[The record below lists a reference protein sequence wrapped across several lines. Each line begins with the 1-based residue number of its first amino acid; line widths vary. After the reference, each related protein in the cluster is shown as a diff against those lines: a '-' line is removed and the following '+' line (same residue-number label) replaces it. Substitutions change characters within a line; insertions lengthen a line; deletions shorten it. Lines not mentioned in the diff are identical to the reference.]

1 MVSYFVNI
9 IFRRSYKYLLLT
21 FSSLLVGA
29 FLFGAILS
37 LATSLSSFFTSQ
49 GKVLIGGD
57 IVINGPYVID
67 TNSPYFINLK
77 SMGHTLISESDLQ
90 VVFRN
95 TSGSSTLAASVR
107 AIDDGFPL
115 YGQINLENNVPLILS
130 GNKLYAEQLFLERL
144 GIVVG
149 DNVYIGDTSF
159 TVTGVITSLPDAV
172 SLGVSF
178 SPRVLI
184 AKDNLLTSGIDFGQS
199 RVSYKLLIKENE
211 SQPFTNETIASIKA
225 YAKENKLRFDDAR
238 DGPNNLVRGLSSVED
253 FGGIVLAIAL
263 FLVAVNIGANL
274 TYILA
279 RFKKTIALLKTYGA
293 TTNQIWAIYS
303 IILGSIGVTAGFIGS
318 FLGIQIA
325 NSLLPA
331 LSTYVEGIIPESSS
345 FTISFLG
352 ALTGGVLIIISAI
365 PFFNSLKSISP
376 KELLASTS
384 TPNSTSG
391 MLVFL
396 TYLPIPL
403 VLAVLLFTI
412 SKNILLTA
420 YSVLGLITL
429 FVFYM
434 AISYGII
441 SLLYKNRTRYSF
453 IFSSIISFLK
463 WRGLETIITSAS
475 IMTALSGVFIVS
487 AIEHNII
494 YNVQGTISKSAPSM
508 YLVDITTS
516 QLSKVKEL
524 AGSTFTEYP
533 IIRGRLLHVNER
545 DMTTSTDRGVTREF
559 NMTYRNNLIDG
570 ETIVSG
576 VWHGTSAT
584 TKSVSIENSFA
595 EQIGGVNLGDTITV
609 FIQGLEVRAT
619 VTSIHEADK
628 SRGTPYFYL
637 VFSPDVLSTFP
648 SSYFG
653 TVEGSKEEVSAIRN
667 SIGSIFPNIIPIE
680 TGTILEIVN
689 SLLGTII
696 LVVQV
701 IGIPSII
708 LGLMLVL
715 VMTGQSLYERKGD
728 VLILRVFGLKK
739 KMITFLFVAEAGI
752 LILVATG
759 ISYVLAHLIAYIL
772 NIYLF
777 SFNLFSFASIPL
789 YISFSILI
797 ITVIFS
803 YYVASTIV
811 KVPLK
816 ELLAEK

>member
-1 MVSYFVNI
+1 M
-9 IFRRSYKYLLLT
+9 
-21 FSSLLVGA
+21 VGA
-29 FLFGAILS
+29 FLFGAVLS
-37 LATSLSSFFTSQ
+37 LATSLSTFFTSQ
-49 GKVLIGGD
+49 GKILIGGD
-57 IVINGPYVID
+57 IVINGPYTID
-67 TNSPYFINLK
+67 TNNAYFTNLK
-77 SMGHTLISESDLQ
+77 NEGHTLISESDVQ
-90 VVFRN
+90 AVFRN
-95 TSGSSTLAASVR
+95 QSGSSTLAASVR
-107 AIDDGFPL
+107 AVENGFPL
-115 YGQINLENNVPLILS
+115 YGEIKLANGASLIL
-130 GNKLYAEQLFLERL
+130 GENKLYAEKLFLERL
-144 GIVVG
+144 DVAVG
-149 DNVYIGDTSF
+149 DHVYIGDTSF
-159 TVTGVITSLPDAV
+159 TIAGVIESLPDAV

-178 SPRVLI
+178 SPRILI
-184 AKDNLLTSGIDFGQS
+184 AKDDLLKSGIDASQS
-199 RVSYKLLIKENE
+199 RVMYKVLMRENE
-211 SQPFTNETIASIKA
+211 LQPFTNETITSIKA

-293 TTNQIWAIYS
+293 TTEQIWAIYS
-303 IILGSIGVTAGFIGS
+303 IILGSIGLTAGFIGS
-318 FLGIQIA
+318 LLGIEIA
-325 NSLLPA
+325 NGLLPA
-331 LSTYVEGIIPESSS
+331 LSTYVEGTIPPSSS
-345 FTISFLG
+345 LAISLLG
-352 ALTGGVLIIISAI
+352 ALSGGALIIISAI

-384 TPNSTSG
+384 TPTSRRG
-391 MLVFL
+391 MFVFL

-403 VLAVLLFTI
+403 VLAILLFII

-420 YSVLGLITL
+420 YSVLGLIVL
-429 FVFYM
+429 FVFFM
-434 AISYGII
+434 AVSFGII

-487 AIEHNII
+487 AIEQNII
-494 YNVQGTISKSAPSM
+494 HNVQGTISKSAPSM

-516 QLSKVKEL
+516 QLPKVKEL

-533 IIRGRLLHVNER
+533 IIRGRLLQVNQR
-545 DMTTSTDRGVTREF
+545 DMTTSSDRGVTREF

-570 ETIVSG
+570 EVVTSG
-576 VWHGTSAT
+576 IWHDIAAT
-584 TKSVSIENSFA
+584 TNSVSIEKSFA

-609 FIQGLEVRAT
+609 FIQGLEVKAK

-628 SRGTPYFYL
+628 SRGTPYFYM

-648 SSYFG
+648 ASYFG

-696 LVVQV
+696 LVVQI

-759 ISYVLAHLIAYIL
+759 ISYILAHLIAYIL

-789 YISFSILI
+789 YISFAILI
-797 ITVIFS
+797 ITIIFS

-811 KVPLK
+811 KTPLR